1 MHEAANASGAAGAM
15 LHQEESRNH
24 PNVSGHLLTDEATGV
39 CVGGA
44 GVQVQWTLLTF
55 EASQWPI
62 RTFGRTQIHL
72 GSFAG
77 SAEKQWQLLG
87 GVDLGLVF
95 QVSIHPSV
103 RCIQAP
109 SQASHDT
116 EMVATHRSSV
126 APGTGTRRHTWS
138 FTPIIPLSAVITAAI

>member
-24 PNVSGHLLTDEATGV
+24 PNVSGHLTDEATGAW
-39 CVGGA
+39 VGGA
-44 GVQVQWTLLTF
+44 GVQVQWTLLTY

-87 GVDLGLVF
+87 GVDLGLVCSKF
-95 QVSIHPSV
+95 HLTHGSICLGFSSGMKCCGARPSY
-103 RCIQAP
+103 
-109 SQASHDT
+109 H
-116 EMVATHRSSV
+116 
-126 APGTGTRRHTWS
+126 
-138 FTPIIPLSAVITAAI
+138 